1 MFSIC
6 PDCSNDKL
14 KVKVMEKRIYDPA
27 TTRTTIQ
34 EDVPMV
40 EYHCSECGWTV
51 LLEDPPF
58 IPEQLVKEYEEARS
72 TRSAAASQSTRT
84 SI

>member
-14 KVKVMEKRIYDPA
+14 KTKTMEKRIYDPS
-27 TTRTTIQ
+27 TTRTTVNEEIA
-34 EDVPMV
+34 MV
-40 EYHCSECGWTV
+40 EYHCQVCGWTV

-58 IPEQLVKEYEEARS
+58 DPETLARQQEEARS
-72 TRSAAASQSTRT
+72 DRVVGQANPR
-84 SI
+84 

>member
-1 MFSIC
+1 MFTIC

-14 KVKVMEKRIYDPA
+14 KVKTMEKRIYDPS
-27 TTRTTIQ
+27 TTRTTVNEEIA
-34 EDVPMV
+34 MV

-58 IPEQLVKEYEEARS
+58 IPEPLEREVLEARS
-72 TRSAAASQSTRT
+72 SRSAGNPVKNR
-84 SI
+84 